1 MLTDAQR
8 RCAEAIRFLRFN
20 WFQNPEVISNEQLQ
34 TVGLN
39 SEYLKNDL
47 ELFEIFW
54 VRLYRRLSKP
64 YRDLLDLIDPENF
77 VWQVKIMWILLKTK
91 QRKELKYEQIREA
104 ITVPE
109 LFGEDGSLTLVEE
122 NRRRE
127 ALKILQRTKFTW
139 ERNPIEVL
147 KEKLE
152 IVGLNLDIFWE
163 SLTLFKKLKHRLS
176 RKFQV
181 GRFREFHIFLESLNQ
196 KDYQWQIYTI
206 WKVLFGTKFGEE
218 RYRLLRAMLHI

>member
-8 RCAEAIRFLRFN
+8 RYAEAIRFLRFN